1 MRNSNLLSDCL
12 VDSDVDAAQRN
23 NQRRRKALTIS
34 LAVEAVLLAGLL
46 VWPLLSPSTMS
57 ARYAIDPIPPF
68 PGGGHKAPQTSSP
81 GPHITRDPWPSIEFH
96 YPTIGERRRPA
107 EPGPADDA
115 PSIDGSNSEGNGS
128 GDGPGQGTGIF
139 GSPGNGP
146 VPPRPP
152 EPKTAV
158 ATKPM
163 FKSQGAQEALLIRR
177 VEPVYPTLARQ
188 VHVSGTVELRAII
201 AKDGSVIN
209 LEVISGHPMLVRA
222 AVDAVRQWHYRP
234 TLLNNQPVEV
244 QTFVTVKFVLE

>member
-12 VDSDVDAAQRN
+12 VDSDADAALRN
-23 NQRRRKALTIS
+23 KQRRRKALTIS
-34 LAVEAVLLAGLL
+34 LAVEAVLLAALL
-46 VWPLLSPSTMS
+46 VWPLLNPSTMS
-57 ARYAIDPIPPF
+57 ARYAIDPIPPYAD
-68 PGGGHKAPQTSSP
+68 GGHKAPQTSSP
-81 GPHITRDPWPSIEFH
+81 GPHVTRDHWPGIEFH

-107 EPGPADDA
+107 ESGPTDDA
-115 PSIDGSNSEGNGS
+115 PSIGGSHGDGN
-128 GDGPGQGTGIF
+128 GDGPGIF

-146 VPPRPP
+146 APPRPP
-152 EPKTAV
+152 EPKPAV

-163 FKSQGAQEALLIRR
+163 FVSQGAQEALLIRR

>member
-1 MRNSNLLSDCL
+1 MVLGLSSGQTRSPASSTASTASEIVRALRRRWLLRCAASTSESTRQSESKLELRIGVFLLFSAANGPTAAPQAAKRRKTPMRNSNLLSDCL

-34 LAVEAVLLAGLL
+34 LAVEAVLLAALL
-46 VWPLLSPSTMS
+46 VWPLLNPSTMS

-81 GPHITRDPWPSIEFH
+81 GPHITRDPSPSIEFH

-152 EPKTAV
+152 EPKT
-158 ATKPM
+158 
-163 FKSQGAQEALLIRR
+163 
-177 VEPVYPTLARQ
+177 
-188 VHVSGTVELRAII
+188 
-201 AKDGSVIN
+201 
-209 LEVISGHPMLVRA
+209 
-222 AVDAVRQWHYRP
+222 
-234 TLLNNQPVEV
+234 
-244 QTFVTVKFVLE
+244 